1 MLQGINHIGIAVK
14 DLEVSKQRYAQLF
27 RVEQFHEETIE
38 MQKVRIASF
47 SLNGVLIELTAAI
60 SDDSPIA
67 QFIAK
72 RGEGIHHIAFTSN
85 AIEDDLSHAEQQG
98 IRLINHIPVP
108 GAHDMQIAFL
118 HPSST
123 GGVLMEF
130 CQPNNTETHE

>member
-27 RVEQFHEETIE
+27 RIEQFHEETIE

-85 AIEDDLSHAEQQG
+85 AIEDDLSHAEEQG
-98 IRLINHIPVP
+98 IRLINQSPVP

-130 CQPNNTETHE
+130 CQPNNTKTHE

>member
-27 RVEQFHEETIE
+27 RIEQFHEETIE

-85 AIEDDLSHAEQQG
+85 AIEDDLSHAEEQG
-98 IRLINHIPVP
+98 IRLINQIPVP

>member
-14 DLEVSKQRYAQLF
+14 DLEQSKQRYAQLF
-27 RVEQFHEETIE
+27 NIEQFHEETVE

-47 SLNGVLIELTAAI
+47 SLNGVLIELTAAT

-72 RGEGIHHIAFTSN
+72 RGEGIHHIAFTSDS
-85 AIEDDLSHAEQQG
+85 IQEDLSKAKDNG
-98 IRLINHIPVP
+98 IRLINENPVP

-118 HPSST
+118 HPTSM

-130 CQPNNTETHE
+130 CQPQTQYKND

>member
-14 DLEVSKQRYAQLF
+14 DLEVSKERYAQLF

-85 AIEDDLSHAEQQG
+85 AIEDDLSHAEEQG
-98 IRLINHIPVP
+98 IRLINQIPVP

>member
-27 RVEQFHEETIE
+27 SIEQFHEETIE

-85 AIEDDLSHAEQQG
+85 AIEDDLLRAEEQG
-98 IRLINHIPVP
+98 IRLINQIPVP

-130 CQPNNTETHE
+130 CQPNNTKTHE

>member
-85 AIEDDLSHAEQQG
+85 AIEDDLSHAEEQG
-98 IRLINHIPVP
+98 IRLINQIPVP

>member
-14 DLEVSKQRYAQLF
+14 DLDESKQRYACLF
-27 RVEQFHEETIE
+27 NITEFHEEIVET
-38 MQKVRIASF
+38 QQVQIASF
-47 SLNGVLIELTAAI
+47 SLNGVLIELTAAL
-60 SDDSPIA
+60 SDESPIA
-67 QFIAK
+67 KFIEK

-85 AIEDDLSHAEQQG
+85 AIEQDLKKASDNG
-98 IRLINHIPVP
+98 MRLIHEIPVP

-130 CQPNNTETHE
+130 CQPQQSTLS

>member
-85 AIEDDLSHAEQQG
+85 AIEDDLSHAEEHG
-98 IRLINHIPVP
+98 IRLINQIPVP

-130 CQPNNTETHE
+130 CQPNNTDTHE

>member
-27 RVEQFHEETIE
+27 RIEQFHEETIE

-85 AIEDDLSHAEQQG
+85 AIEDDLSHAEEQG
-98 IRLINHIPVP
+98 IRLINQIPVP

-130 CQPNNTETHE
+130 CQPNNTDTHE

>member
-27 RVEQFHEETIE
+27 RIEQFHEETIE

-85 AIEDDLSHAEQQG
+85 AIEDDLSHAEKHG
-98 IRLINHIPVP
+98 IRLINQIPVP

-130 CQPNNTETHE
+130 CQPNNTDTHE

>member
-1 MLQGINHIGIAVK
+1 
-14 DLEVSKQRYAQLF
+14 LF
-27 RVEQFHEETIE
+27 RIEQFHEETIE

-85 AIEDDLSHAEQQG
+85 AIEDDLSHAEEQG
-98 IRLINHIPVP
+98 IRLINQIPVP

-130 CQPNNTETHE
+130 CQPNNTDTHE

>member
-27 RVEQFHEETIE
+27 RVEQFHEEIIE
-38 MQKVRIASF
+38 TQKVRIASF

-85 AIEDDLSHAEQQG
+85 AIEDDLSDAEEHG
-98 IRLINHIPVP
+98 IRLINQTPGP

-130 CQPNNTETHE
+130 CQPNTTDTHE

>member
-14 DLEVSKQRYAQLF
+14 DLEVSKERYSQLF
-27 RVEQFHEETIE
+27 RVEKFHEETVE

-47 SLNGVLIELTAAI
+47 SLNGVLIELTAAT

-72 RGEGIHHIAFTSN
+72 RGEGIHHIAFTTDS
-85 AIEDDLSHAEQQG
+85 IHDDLSHAEEHG
-98 IRLINHIPVP
+98 IRLINQSPVP

-130 CQPNNTETHE
+130 CQPKSNNSHE

>member
-14 DLEVSKQRYAQLF
+14 DLEVSKQCYAQLF

-85 AIEDDLSHAEQQG
+85 AIEDDLSHAEEHG
-98 IRLINHIPVP
+98 IRLINQIPVP

-130 CQPNNTETHE
+130 CQPNHTDTHE

>member
-14 DLEVSKQRYAQLF
+14 DLEVSKERYAQLF
-27 RVEQFHEETIE
+27 RVEQSHEETIE

-85 AIEDDLSHAEQQG
+85 AIEDDLSHAEEQG
-98 IRLINHIPVP
+98 IRLINQIPVP

>member
-1 MLQGINHIGIAVK
+1 MLNGINHIGIAVK
-14 DLEVSKQRYAQLF
+14 DLEASKERYAQLF
-27 RVEQFHEETIE
+27 RIEHFHEETVE

-60 SDDSPIA
+60 SEDSPIA

-72 RGEGIHHIAFTSN
+72 RGEGIHHIAFTSD
-85 AIEDDLSHAEQQG
+85 AIKDDLAHAKEHG
-98 IRLINHIPVP
+98 IRLINEHPLP
-108 GAHDMQIAFL
+108 GAHDMNIAFL

-130 CQPNNTETHE
+130 CQPNTINTHE

>member
-27 RVEQFHEETIE
+27 RVEQFHEEIIE
-38 MQKVRIASF
+38 TQKVRIASF

-130 CQPNNTETHE
+130 CQPNNTDTHE

>member
-14 DLEVSKQRYAQLF
+14 DLEVSKLRYAQLF

-85 AIEDDLSHAEQQG
+85 AIEDDLSRAEEQG
-98 IRLINHIPVP
+98 IRLINQIPVP

-130 CQPNNTETHE
+130 CQPNHTDTHE

>member
-14 DLEVSKQRYAQLF
+14 DLEASKNLYASMF
-27 RVEQFHEETIE
+27 NVIEFHEEIVA

-47 SLNGVLIELTAAI
+47 SLNGILIELTAAT

-72 RGEGIHHIAFTSN
+72 RGEGIHHIAFTSD
-85 AIEDDLSHAEQQG
+85 AIEHDLSHAKQHG
-98 IRLINHIPVP
+98 IRLINETPVP
-108 GAHDMQIAFL
+108 GAHDMHIAFL

-130 CQPNNTETHE
+130 CQSNNIHTHE